1 MDLELSHTAGAMR
14 GELFSAD
21 QSRLAAA
28 AFESARRL

>member
-1 MDLELSHTAGAMR
+1 MDFELSHTAGAMR